1 MSQSTEQAM
10 AFVKAIVDGN
20 AGVAHTMLS
29 NELRATTSAAD
40 IADEYDVMVDEIGGV
55 ESIGEAMEILDD
67 WPDKAQNEVA
77 MVYVPLQGDTYSE
90 GITVTLAH
98 IEGKLAV
105 SHMEWG
111 RP

>member
-1 MSQSTEQAM
+1 MSQSIEQAT

-20 AGVAHTMLS
+20 IAVAHTMLS
-29 NELRATTSAAD
+29 DELRATTSAAD
-40 IADEYDVMVDEIGGV
+40 IADEYDVMVDEMGGV
-55 ESIGEAMEILDD
+55 ESIGEAMKILDD

-90 GITVTLAH
+90 AITVTLAQVD
-98 IEGKLAV
+98 EKLTV
-105 SHMEWG
+105 SHIEWG